1 VVFTGTI
8 INTITVIVGASLGC
22 ILKRGLSEKSQTL
35 YFQVIGL
42 FNVALGVKMTM
53 GMAFPLVVLI
63 SLLLGVLLG
72 EWLRIDLSVEKFGE
86 MLKKSFRMKNERFT
100 DGFLSGFLMFCM
112 GSMAIVGSMEEGFG
126 RESDLLLTKS
136 LMDLFSSFML
146 ASALGVGVVFSSI
159 GLFLFQG
166 GITLVVGLIGSN
178 VPEIVIADL
187 TAVGGIA
194 LLALG
199 FVLMDLFKM
208 KVINFLP
215 ALIFCIV
222 IHVILSYS
230 SFV

>member
-1 VVFTGTI
+1 
-8 INTITVIVGASLGC
+8 
-22 ILKRGLSEKSQTL
+22 
-35 YFQVIGL
+35 
-42 FNVALGVKMTM
+42 
-53 GMAFPLVVLI
+53 
-63 SLLLGVLLG
+63 
-72 EWLRIDLSVEKFGE
+72 
-86 MLKKSFRMKNERFT
+86 
-100 DGFLSGFLMFCM
+100 
-112 GSMAIVGSMEEGFG
+112 
-126 RESDLLLTKS
+126 
-136 LMDLFSSFML
+136 ML